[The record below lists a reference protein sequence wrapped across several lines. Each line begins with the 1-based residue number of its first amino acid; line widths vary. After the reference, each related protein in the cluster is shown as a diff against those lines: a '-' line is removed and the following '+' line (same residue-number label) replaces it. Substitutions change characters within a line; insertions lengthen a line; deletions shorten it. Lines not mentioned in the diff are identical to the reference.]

1 MLGRALER
9 IVVAQTR
16 WAKPLGDWLHGIVAA
31 IFGRMLPIRDFLAG
45 TWLGHPLHALITDV
59 PIGALTVTIVL
70 DLIGQPTA
78 ADVTLL
84 VGVLTMLGAALAGFA
99 DYSTTDGRAR
109 VRATVHSLLMLV
121 SLVIYLVSL
130 VIRATGPANRAL
142 PIALSIVAYVIL
154 AGGAFVGGDVVY
166 LLGNVV
172 DRHAWRSSG
181 TKWQPLQVGETAGGT
196 AGETPR
202 EIAEGSLV
210 KARLGIQDLVLIRT
224 GDTILALHNQCA
236 HAGGPL
242 DEGTLVDGCVECPW
256 HGSRFEVA
264 TGRRRRG
271 PTVYDQPTYEVR
283 AAQAG
288 GYEARRTS

>member
-9 IVVAQTR
+9 IVAAQTR
-16 WAKPLGDWLHGIVAA
+16 WAKPLGDWIHGIVAA
-31 IFGRMLPIRDFLAG
+31 IFGRILPVRDFLAG

-59 PIGALTVTIVL
+59 PIGALTVTVVL

-84 VGVLTMLGAALAGFA
+84 IGVLAMLAAALAGYA

-109 VRATVHSLLMLV
+109 VRATVHSMLMLL

-130 VIRATGPANRAL
+130 AIRATGPANRTL
-142 PIALSIVAYVIL
+142 PIVLSIVAYVVL

-181 TKWQPLQVGETAGGT
+181 TKWQPLEVG
-196 AGETPR
+196 

-210 KARLGIQDLVLIRT
+210 KAKLGIQDLVLIRT
-224 GDTILALHNQCA
+224 GETILALHNQCA

-242 DEGTLVDGCVECPW
+242 NEGTLADGCVECPW

-271 PTVYDQPTYEVR
+271 PTVYDQPTYEIR
-283 AAQAG
+283 AAEAG
-288 GYEARRTS
+288 GYEARRAS